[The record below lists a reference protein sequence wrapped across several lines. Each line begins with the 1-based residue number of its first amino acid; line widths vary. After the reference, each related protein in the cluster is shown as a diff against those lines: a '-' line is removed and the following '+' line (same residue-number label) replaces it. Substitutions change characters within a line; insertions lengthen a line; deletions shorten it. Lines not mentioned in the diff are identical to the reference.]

1 MVRLLLS
8 ATLLCAPLAAADAP
22 HIWVAHEFVGGPKC
36 VASGPVSHY
45 TAPGFDAE
53 KKRLRAQGVAI
64 FREYFV
70 DKATCQACYKCP
82 NYARTIFF
90 EIGDAS
96 RTVAL
101 KAGYNSV
108 AAPSTDELKDF
119 ERRKKYQPPPD
130 IPQDD

>member
-1 MVRLLLS
+1 MIRLSIIGIALCT
-8 ATLLCAPLAAADAP
+8 TLTPAEAPRV
-22 HIWVAHEFVGGPKC
+22 WVAREFVGGPQC

-45 TAPGFDAE
+45 TPPGFENE

-64 FREYFV
+64 FREYFR

-82 NYARTIFF
+82 NYARTILF

-96 RTVAL
+96 RAEAF
-101 KAGYNSV
+101 KAGYNII
-108 AAPSTDELKDF
+108 AAPSADELKDF